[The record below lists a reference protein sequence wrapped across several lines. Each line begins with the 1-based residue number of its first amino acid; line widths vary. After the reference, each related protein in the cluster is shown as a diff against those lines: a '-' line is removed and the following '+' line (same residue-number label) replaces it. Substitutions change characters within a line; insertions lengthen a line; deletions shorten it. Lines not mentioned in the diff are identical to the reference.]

1 MKSMPWHWLLMFCL
15 LAACDSSTTAV
26 TTDDETGPVPGPLV
40 PDLPAR
46 AQDAISGAAFLDET
60 ASASADRRQE
70 RAVEEL
76 LSGNLPD
83 ALRHLHP
90 VPWIAPGGD
99 TLTIHVLG
107 DYLAVGSDDS
117 FVYMPMTLPSAR
129 TIAREWGLLFPV
141 PTMVDA
147 VYANADIRLD
157 PQPMTPGPLMS
168 SNGYYREH
176 TALILDQRAGRA
188 PKGLI
193 AGHKKDIVGTVR
205 LDNQP
210 GRIAIYGW
218 HLGIGD
224 PIQPLSLVHHDR
236 YEDYSHGL
244 RLIHPV
250 AWRGTEPVDLSSVLS
265 DLERW
270 SWGR

>member
-1 MKSMPWHWLLMFCL
+1 MPWPWLLMFCL
-15 LAACDSSTTAV
+15 LSACDSSTTAV
-26 TTDDETGPVPGPLV
+26 SMEDEPGLGSGPL
-40 PDLPAR
+40 LPNIPTR
-46 AQDAISGAAFLDET
+46 AQDAISGSAFLSETAT
-60 ASASADRRQE
+60 ASADKRQE

-76 LSGNLPD
+76 LSGNVSD
-83 ALRHLHP
+83 ALRLLHP
-90 VPWIAPGGD
+90 VPWITSGGD
-99 TLTIHVLG
+99 TLTIHVLS
-107 DYLAVGSDDS
+107 DYLAIGGSNDI
-117 FVYMPMTLPSAR
+117 VYMPLTLPSAN
-129 TIAREWGLLFPV
+129 TVARAWGLLFPV

-147 VYANADIRLD
+147 IYAHADLRLD
-157 PQPMTPGPLMS
+157 PQPMTPGSLMS

-176 TALILDQRAGRA
+176 TALIGDQRAGRA
-188 PKGLI
+188 PTGLI

-250 AWRGTEPVDLSSVLS
+250 AWRGTEPVDLTTVLP
-265 DLERW
+265 DLDRW
-270 SWGR
+270 SWGE